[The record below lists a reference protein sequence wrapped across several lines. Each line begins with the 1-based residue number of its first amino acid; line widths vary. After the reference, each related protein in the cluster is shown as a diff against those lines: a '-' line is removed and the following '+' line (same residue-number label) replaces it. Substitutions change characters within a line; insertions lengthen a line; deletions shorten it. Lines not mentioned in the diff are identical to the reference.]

1 MKRKVVFD
9 VNEFYDSKDPI
20 GFLSNEPQVFKFLSK
35 TSAETVTFAD
45 STDLPSLHWII
56 TLGDNKK

>member
-1 MKRKVVFD
+1 MKRKIVFD

-20 GFLSNEPQVFKFLSK
+20 GFLSNEPQAFKFLSK
-35 TSAETVTFAD
+35 TSAETVAYED
-45 STDLPSLHWII
+45 STGLPGLHWVL